1 MSNEGKIDDADFKFR
16 GQDTYT
22 VEDFTRAKQLFAEP
36 DEPIDANSPGAK
48 EYLKK
53 NNIVD
58 YKGDPE
64 THNEPAFGAM
74 MIGYY
79 GENNDPKEA
88 TGYVFY
94 EEARGFNSEGLT
106 QQDFVEKYGKD
117 KIEDY
122 YDRVRNTS
130 VNFGFGAKRQ

>member
-1 MSNEGKIDDADFKFR
+1 M
-16 GQDTYT
+16 
-22 VEDFTRAKQLFAEP
+22 
-36 DEPIDANSPGAK
+36 PIDANSPDAEK
-48 EYLKK
+48 YLTD
-53 NNIVD
+53 NGILD
-58 YKGDPE
+58 YYNRPE

-94 EEARGFNSEGLT
+94 EEARGFNSEELS
-106 QQDFVEKYGKD
+106 QKEFVEKYGED

-130 VNFGFGAKRQ
+130 VNFGFGTQRQ